1 MAETQ
6 IIERTPTSTTI
17 RTGGGNGQRTVLP
30 SVIPVLPIRNIVVF
44 PGTVM
49 PLNVGRAKS
58 KALLDEVM
66 PGDKLIGVV
75 TQRNADVEDPRF
87 EDLHHVG
94 VACMILKLFK
104 LPDGNQSIIV
114 HGLAR
119 FRLLEL
125 SQTDPFATGGIEVLE
140 DIVQPGPSLDAL
152 VNSVR
157 QQANRVIELSPNT
170 PDEAAQVLNSITN
183 PSALADFLAAN
194 LPTERGDVAEK
205 QMMLEELDVEKR
217 LRMIATKLAAQ
228 LDVLELQNKIQ
239 SQVKENIDKSQ
250 RRYYL
255 QEQMKAIRKE
265 LGESEGGGGGEVD
278 QLRQKLEA
286 ARLPENVMKEAEREL
301 SRLEAIPSASP
312 EYGVIRTWLQIVS
325 ELPWSVT
332 TTDKIDLADAR
343 RVLDRDHHDLDKVKR
358 RIIEYLAVLKLKRRQ
373 IAAKLGPKR
382 PKVGEVAVAEAERGP
397 ENAEVGPNDQGRTA
411 ANPRESAEPV
421 DPNHLGNVGEENV
434 GGAGAILCFL
444 GPPGVGKTS
453 LGKSIAEAMGRKF
466 IRVALGGVRDEADI
480 RGHRRT
486 YIGSMPGRIIAE
498 LRKAGTRNPVMM
510 LDEIDK
516 LGADFRG
523 DPASALLEVLDPAQ
537 NYTFTD
543 HYLDVPFDLS
553 QVLFIATANTADT
566 IPGPLRDRMEV
577 IEIPGYTESDKL
589 NIAKRYL
596 VPRQL
601 EANGLEPRQVRFKDE
616 ALRWIIEGYTREAG
630 VRSLERSIGSVARA
644 IAAEVVGRAD
654 DAAAAARGG
663 NGKGRGRGNGG
674 GNPGG
679 GGSAAPTSAAPAN
692 VAAMVAARE
701 VENAQPGQG
710 DEPAGGGPAR
720 KPNEVRF
727 TVDRDYV
734 TKVLGPRRFEPE
746 LAQRT
751 SVPGVATGL
760 AYTPVGGEILFI
772 EATRMAG
779 KGSIILTG
787 QIGDV
792 MKESATAAFSL
803 IRSRAESL
811 GIDPKQ
817 LAESDIHIHVP
828 AGAIPKDGPS
838 AGTAMFTALASLLL
852 NRPVRPD
859 VAMTGEITLRG
870 LVLPIGGLKEKT
882 LAAKRAGIKEV
893 IVPKRNEKD
902 LPDIPDEVRQ
912 TLKFHFV
919 ENVDQVMDVALGA
932 PKGGA
937 GKATARADP
946 GTATE
951 APAKRRKRPGSPD
964 DRSRPKQRPENGRTR
979 TGKTATAAA
988 TRRR

>member
-1 MAETQ
+1 MADNQ

-17 RTGGGNGQRTVLP
+17 RTGGSNGQRLTLP
-30 SVIPVLPIRNIVVF
+30 HLLPVLPIRNIVVF

-75 TQRNADVEDPRF
+75 TQRNPDVEDPALG
-87 EDLHHVG
+87 DLHPVG

-114 HGLAR
+114 HGVAR
-119 FRLLEL
+119 FRLTEVT
-125 SQTDPFATGGIEVLE
+125 QTDPFMVGRIDVLE
-140 DIVQPGPSLDAL
+140 DVINPGPGLDAL
-152 VNSVR
+152 VASVR
-157 QQANRVIELSPNT
+157 QTANRVIELSPNT

-194 LPTERGDVAEK
+194 LQSDTADK
-205 QMMLEELDVEKR
+205 QMMLEELDVERR
-217 LRMIATKLAAQ
+217 LRLIASRLATQ

-255 QEQMKAIRKE
+255 QEQLKAIRKE
-265 LGESEGGGGGEVD
+265 LGEGEPGGGGGEVD

-286 ARLPENVMKEAEREL
+286 AKLPENVMKEATREL
-301 SRLEAIPSASP
+301 ARMESIPAASP

-325 ELPWSVT
+325 ELPWSIT
-332 TTDKIDLADAR
+332 TADKIDLENAR
-343 RVLDRDHHDLDKVKR
+343 RILDRDHHDLDKVKR
-358 RIIEYLAVLKLKRRQ
+358 RIIEYLAVLKLKTRRASQ
-373 IAAKLGPKR
+373 SNGNAKKEKDDAAAALAP
-382 PKVGEVAVAEAERGP
+382 
-397 ENAEVGPNDQGRTA
+397 TA
-411 ANPRESAEPV
+411 ANRAAGG
-421 DPNHLGNVGEENV
+421 DPGVGAANVIDAGRKAPDSNDSVPGNLGEENV
-434 GGAGAILCFL
+434 GGAGAILCFV

-486 YIGSMPGRIIAE
+486 YIGSMPGRMIAE

-516 LGADFRG
+516 MGADFRG
-523 DPASALLEVLDPAQ
+523 DPASAMLEVLDPAQ
-537 NYTFTD
+537 NHTFTD

-553 QVLFIATANTADT
+553 KVLFIATANSMETV
-566 IPGPLRDRMEV
+566 PGPLRDRMEV

-589 NIAKRYL
+589 HIAKQYL

-601 EANGLEPRQVRFKDE
+601 DANGLTERNVRFKDD
-616 ALRWIIEGYTREAG
+616 ALKWIIEGYTREAG
-630 VRSLERSIGSVARA
+630 VRNLERNVGGVARA
-644 IAAEVVGRAD
+644 VAAEIVG
-654 DAAAAARGG
+654 
-663 NGKGRGRGNGG
+663 GK
-674 GNPGG
+674 
-679 GGSAAPTSAAPAN
+679 
-692 VAAMVAARE
+692 
-701 VENAQPGQG
+701 
-710 DEPAGGGPAR
+710 DER
-720 KPNEVRF
+720 V
-727 TVDRDYV
+727 TVDREYV
-734 TKVLGPRRFEPE
+734 TRALGPRRFEPE
-746 LAQRT
+746 LASRT
-751 SVPGVATGL
+751 SVPGVATGM

-772 EATRMAG
+772 EATRMPGRGA
-779 KGSIILTG
+779 ITLTG

-803 IRSRAESL
+803 IRSRADEL
-811 GIDPKQ
+811 GVDGKR

-838 AGTAMFTALASLLL
+838 AGVAMFTALASLLL
-852 NRPVRPD
+852 NKPVRAD

-882 LAAKRAGIKEV
+882 LAAKRAGIREV

-902 LPDIPDEVRQ
+902 LPDIPDEVKE

-919 ENVDQVMDVALGA
+919 QTVDEALAVAVGGGA
-932 PKGGA
+932 AAKAVRRAGTGAAARNGTVPKAGA
-937 GKATARADP
+937 GKREAGRPRGAKGKNANGGAARAK
-946 GTATE
+946 AMAAR
-951 APAKRRKRPGSPD
+951 APARKRHA
-964 DRSRPKQRPENGRTR
+964 R
-979 TGKTATAAA
+979 A
-988 TRRR
+988 